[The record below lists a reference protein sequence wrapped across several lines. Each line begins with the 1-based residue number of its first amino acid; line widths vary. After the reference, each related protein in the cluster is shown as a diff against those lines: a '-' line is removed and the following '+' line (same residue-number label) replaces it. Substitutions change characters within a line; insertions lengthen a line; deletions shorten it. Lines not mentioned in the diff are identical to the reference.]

1 MKKETINTFDQGLNK
16 DLNPIVTP
24 NDVLTDCLN
33 GTFLTFN
40 GDELSLQ
47 NDAGNTKITVPWDKR
62 MLLEYTEEASYN
74 SGVIVK
80 TTNNSDEIVL
90 FKSMKDNNT
99 DFIWREDGSINTD
112 SWELFDPVVKLS
124 KGFYPIG
131 IREYGGVLYIVSAN
145 KETNK
150 VEFGSY
156 PAPILSKGALM
167 PGHDVKITSK
177 LEDHL
182 LYETILLND
191 YSFKTGGYV
200 TFNNLNADSV
210 EYLQIPP
217 SKNSAGRAGMYRVRL
232 IHQLNNGSFDLTEDV
247 WEKFFEHKES
257 SGTEKIHW
265 IDSTD
270 GDKTFKYLCPN
281 QYKGKLAIIVEL
293 DEPPVFEFNLLPT
306 IELKENNYEITLNN
320 IDYVGS
326 KSIPITGFNWILTYP
341 DGTKEGPKLGD
352 SFPIKVS
359 SEYNLVTYEI
369 TPETGYNWEN
379 FPKVFKDKYTL
390 RGTVLLAEKYYSI
403 YLERVSG
410 SCRLSTSEKE
420 YRMLVLSNISGE
432 LGIDFE
438 NTSGEEKAVVFL
450 LEGHSLTEEEEK
462 NYLVLGRYE
471 IVENKASLLEIDSTY
486 ESAIKALQDG
496 EELLKVVKSQLKE
509 TIVLE
514 KDDSCNFINITI
526 KFNLGFNMKTPT
538 EVEDGRL
545 KFYQKDGN
553 TSREIPFTVMDYRTF
568 GVEVSA
574 TKDLY
579 IMAKSGSTDTLE
591 FKLLKEDYNEGEIY
605 NYAITMQFGTS
616 FVSFGSGWVPS
627 IASFYT
633 NSVDVINMEIIDK
646 YAPEID
652 TYFLPDENDGR
663 EDMIGHHQMRDW
675 SDDPASTRMSVTTEN
690 LILGVN
696 IGRNS
701 SSIGEIIN
709 SEYKNLLP
717 DEWLKVGDD
726 DLGYLIIPLKQV
738 FQREQITYSNPDND
752 I

>member
-1 MKKETINTFDQGLNK
+1 MKKETVNVFDGGLNK

-24 NDVLTDCLN
+24 NNILTDSLN
-33 GTFLTFN
+33 GTFITFN

-47 NDAGNTKITVPWDKR
+47 NDAGNTKIPVKWDER
-62 MLLEYTEEASYN
+62 LSIEYVEGGSYN

-80 TTNNSDEIVL
+80 TTNDSDEAVM
-90 FKSMKDNNT
+90 FKSMKDHNT

-145 KETNK
+145 KETNQ

-167 PGHDVKITSK
+167 PGHDVKITSS
-177 LEDHL
+177 LSDNL
-182 LYETILLND
+182 LYETVLLND
-191 YSFKTGGYV
+191 YSFKTGGYA

-210 EYLQIPP
+210 EHLQIPP
-217 SKNSAGRAGMYRVRL
+217 SKDSEGRKGIYRVRL

-247 WEKFFEHKES
+247 WEKFFEHKEN

-265 IDSTD
+265 IDSVD

-293 DEPPVFEFNLLPT
+293 DEPPVFEFSLLPT
-306 IELKENNYEITLNN
+306 IELKEDNYELTLNN
-320 IDYVGS
+320 IDYEGS
-326 KSIPITGFNWILTYP
+326 ESIPITGFNWILTYP

-352 SFPIKVS
+352 SFPIKVPS
-359 SEYNLVTYEI
+359 DYNLVTYEI

-390 RGTVLLAEKYYSI
+390 KGTVLLAEKYYSI

-410 SCRLSTSEKE
+410 GCRLSTNEKE
-420 YRMLVLSNISGE
+420 YRMLVLSNISGA

-438 NTSGEEKAVVFL
+438 NTSGDEKAVVFL

-486 ESAIKALQDG
+486 ESDIKALQDG

-545 KFYQKDGN
+545 KFYQIDGN
-553 TSREIPFTVMDYRTF
+553 ITKEIPFIVVDYRTF
-568 GVEVSA
+568 QVEVSA
-574 TKDLY
+574 DKDLH
-579 IMAKSGSTDTLE
+579 IWAKSGSTDTLE
-591 FKLLKEDYNEGEIY
+591 FKLSKEDYNEWEIY
-605 NYAITMQFGTS
+605 NYAITMEFDVRTFS
-616 FVSFGSGWVPS
+616 TAWSEIPKLNWFL
-627 IASFYT
+627 T
-633 NSVDVINMEIIDK
+633 NYVDVVNAATIDK

-652 TYFLPDENDGR
+652 TYFLPEENDGR
-663 EDMIGHHQMRDW
+663 EDMLGRDMMRPY
-675 SDDPASTRMSVTTEN
+675 SNDPASAAMTITTEN

-696 IGRNS
+696 IGRHS
-701 SSIGEIIN
+701 SSIGETVE

-717 DEWLKVGDD
+717 NEWLKVGDD
-726 DLGYLIIPLKQV
+726 DLGYLIVPLKPV
-738 FQREQITYSNPDND
+738 FRIEYITPSNND

>member
-1 MKKETINTFDQGLNK
+1 MKKETFNTFNEGLNK

-24 NDVLTDCLN
+24 NNVLTDNLN
-33 GTFLTFN
+33 GTYITFN

-47 NDAGNTKITVPWDKR
+47 NDAGNTKIPIKWDKR
-62 MLLEYTEEASYN
+62 LSIEYVEGGSYN

-80 TTNNSDEIVL
+80 TTNNSDETVL
-90 FKSMKDNNT
+90 FKSTKDNNT

-167 PGHDVKITSK
+167 PGHDVRITSS
-177 LEDHL
+177 LIDNL
-182 LYETILLND
+182 LYETVLLND
-191 YSFKTGGYV
+191 YSFKTGGYA
-200 TFNNLNADSV
+200 TFNNLNAGSI
-210 EYLQIPP
+210 EHLQIPP

-247 WEKFFEHKES
+247 WEKFFEHKEN

-293 DEPPVFEFNLLPT
+293 DEPPVFEFSLLPT
-306 IELKENNYEITLNN
+306 IELKEDSYEVTLNN
-320 IDYVGS
+320 IIYEGS
-326 KSIPITGFNWILTYP
+326 DSIPITGFNWILTYS
-341 DGTKEGPKLGD
+341 DGTKIGPMPGD
-352 SFPIKVS
+352 SFPIKVPK
-359 SEYNLVTYEI
+359 EYNLVTYEI

-403 YLERVSG
+403 YLERASG
-410 SCRLSTSEKE
+410 GCRLSTSEKE
-420 YRMLVLSNISGE
+420 YRMLVLSNSSGE

-438 NTSGEEKAVVFL
+438 NTLGNEKAVVFL
-450 LEGHSLTEEEEK
+450 LEGHSLTEEEEQ

-471 IVENKASLLEIDSTY
+471 IVENKASLLELDPTY
-486 ESAIKALQDG
+486 EAAIKTLPEG
-496 EELLKVVKSQLKE
+496 EELLKVVKSQLEE

-538 EVEDGRL
+538 EVEEGRL

-553 TSREIPFTVMDYRTF
+553 TSRELPFTVVDYRTF
-568 GVEVSA
+568 EVEVSA
-574 TKDLY
+574 DKDLH
-579 IMAKSGSTDTLE
+579 IWAKMGHADTWE
-591 FKLLKEDYNEGEIY
+591 FNLSKEDYSEGEIY
-605 NYAITMQFGTS
+605 NYAITMKPLTYVISDAWTELPTYLEFQTNWVDSVNVGTIVA
-616 FVSFGSGWVPS
+616 F
-627 IASFYT
+627 AR
-633 NSVDVINMEIIDK
+633 EIH
-646 YAPEID
+646 
-652 TYFLPDENDGR
+652 TYFLPEENDGR
-663 EDMIGHHQMRDW
+663 EITGYKGVLGYASNDT
-675 SDDPASTRMSVTTEN
+675 PASTMLIRIEN
-690 LILGVN
+690 PGFTN
-696 IGRNS
+696 MGRHS
-701 SSIGEIIN
+701 SGIGETVM

-717 DEWLKVGDD
+717 DEWLKVGTEE
-726 DLGYLIIPLKQV
+726 LGYLIVPMKPV
-738 FQREQITYSNPDND
+738 FQVSYFNNVI
-752 I
+752 